1 MCALELI
8 FETAIVPA
16 ACWITAQYASDCI
29 LRNSVKSRMEDCK
42 HGDSDQRALELLHV
56 AKKQKKVAF
65 HRSILLTF
73 VTLVIGQVS
82 IWAHPSRQG
91 WRIHA
96 PGMLAWG
103 AKTVYLVFFTTLDD
117 IQDEVAPLGRPSRRD
132 LFSPSILAICPL
144 FVLLKTN
151 KMYHVEAIQLLV
163 GTVIAQTTDTVFW
176 KFFAV
181 GAILVC
187 TLLIFTAKSAV
198 GPSTPDVALITGG
211 FCLVSI
217 FYEKICASGNPLR
230 SPPWLVR
237 AAEAGMLQYG
247 IIWFFSLVGIYPA
260 GLLLP
265 TMAYYLGYYRLKIRN
280 FSMCTRLIRSLT
292 HPDFNEIGPA
302 KYVSNAN
309 NK

>member
-1 MCALELI
+1 VL
-8 FETAIVPA
+8 A
-16 ACWITAQYASDCI
+16 ACWITAQHASDCI

-42 HGDSDQRALELLHV
+42 NADSDRRALELLHV

-103 AKTVYLVFFTTLDD
+103 SKTVYLVFFTTLDD
-117 IQDEVAPLGRPSRRD
+117 IQDELAPLGRPSRRD
-132 LFSPSILAICPL
+132 LIALCILATCPV
-144 FVLLKTN
+144 FVLLKAN
-151 KMYHVEAIQLLV
+151 KMFHVEAISQLV
-163 GTVIAQTTDTVFW
+163 GTVSAKTADTVFW
-176 KFFAV
+176 KLFAA

-187 TLLIFTAKSAV
+187 TLLIFTAKSVV

-217 FYEKICASGNPLR
+217 FYEKICASGNPLQ

-237 AAEAGMLQYG
+237 AAEAGMLHYG

-260 GLLLP
+260 GWLPP
-265 TMAYYLGYYRLKIRN
+265 TMAYYLGYYCLKIRN
-280 FSMCTRLIRSLT
+280 FSMCTRLIRSRA